1 MSFSAWVALA
11 AVIATIYGL
20 IKRYETRLVLL
31 LAGLVMCCCSL
42 DPMAAFEQFDKSMTN
57 RALII
62 SICSS
67 MGFAACVTL
76 TKCDLHLVSLL
87 TKPLNKLGILLLPC
101 CMLVT
106 GVASL
111 AIAAAAIISATLPNY
126 WSPGSTDNILVAQL
140 AGIPVMEQINHIS
153 FNILILFG
161 LCIVAL
167 TTICFIFGDYKK
179 GGFQQSINEK
189 GLIRPLPEL
198 PQHPNLLKAFA
209 PLLPVVLLFVI
220 SLWFPKVKMS
230 VATAMLIGF
239 IYVIFVTR
247 SNPAELV
254 KKFFDG
260 MGSGYGS
267 IIGLI
272 IAAGVFAA
280 GLRSCGVV
288 SGFIDFLKD
297 SSEIAKL
304 GGSFGPY
311 ILGVMTGSG
320 NAAAFA
326 FCESVVPHAAEFG
339 MKIQDLG
346 FLTCLSATLGRVSS
360 PLAAGVILIAGI
372 AGTSPLEVIKRSA
385 PVSLTAIAFTLL
397 LV

>member
-1 MSFSAWVALA
+1 M
-11 AVIATIYGL
+11 
-20 IKRYETRLVLL
+20 
-31 LAGLVMCCCSL
+31 
-42 DPMAAFEQFDKSMTN
+42 N
-57 RALII
+57 
-62 SICSS
+62 
-67 MGFAACVTL
+67 
-76 TKCDLHLVSLL
+76 
-87 TKPLNKLGILLLPC
+87 
-101 CMLVT
+101 
-106 GVASL
+106 
-111 AIAAAAIISATLPNY
+111 
-126 WSPGSTDNILVAQL
+126 
-140 AGIPVMEQINHIS
+140 
-153 FNILILFG
+153 
-161 LCIVAL
+161 
-167 TTICFIFGDYKK
+167 
-179 GGFQQSINEK
+179 
-189 GLIRPLPEL
+189 RPLPEL
-198 PQHPNLLKAFA
+198 PANPNILKAFA

-220 SLWFPKVKMS
+220 SLWFPQIKMS

-260 MGSGYGS
+260 MGSGYGN

-288 SGFIDFLKD
+288 AGFIEYLKD

-311 ILGVMTGSG
+311 VLGVMTGSG

-326 FCESVVPHAAEFG
+326 FCESVVPHAADFG

-372 AGTSPLEVIKRSA
+372 AGTSPIEVIKRSA
-385 PVSLTAIAFTLL
+385 LVSLGAIVLTIFLM
-397 LV
+397 

>member
-111 AIAAAAIISATLPNY
+111 AIGSLAGLCAAIGPTLIALMLRAGFRPAIAAAAIISATLPNY

-209 PLLPVVLLFVI
+209 ALYHL
-220 SLWFPKVKMS
+220 
-230 VATAMLIGF
+230 A
-239 IYVIFVTR
+239 
-247 SNPAELV
+247 LV
-254 KKFFDG
+254 SQSKDECCNRHADRFH
-260 MGSGYGS
+260 
-267 IIGLI
+267 LCH
-272 IAAGVFAA
+272 
-280 GLRSCGVV
+280 LRHTQQSCR
-288 SGFIDFLKD
+288 
-297 SSEIAKL
+297 
-304 GGSFGPY
+304 
-311 ILGVMTGSG
+311 
-320 NAAAFA
+320 
-326 FCESVVPHAAEFG
+326 
-339 MKIQDLG
+339 
-346 FLTCLSATLGRVSS
+346 TC
-360 PLAAGVILIAGI
+360 
-372 AGTSPLEVIKRSA
+372 
-385 PVSLTAIAFTLL
+385 
-397 LV
+397 

>member
-1 MSFSAWVALA
+1 MTSFTPLNEVKMSFSAWVALA

-67 MGFAACVTL
+67 MGFAAFVTL

-111 AIAAAAIISATLPNY
+111 AIGSLAGLCAAIGPTLIALMLRAGFRPAIAAAAIISATLPNY

-179 GGFQQSINEK
+179 
-189 GLIRPLPEL
+189 RRLPAV
-198 PQHPNLLKAFA
+198 H
-209 PLLPVVLLFVI
+209 
-220 SLWFPKVKMS
+220 
-230 VATAMLIGF
+230 
-239 IYVIFVTR
+239 
-247 SNPAELV
+247 
-254 KKFFDG
+254 
-260 MGSGYGS
+260 
-267 IIGLI
+267 
-272 IAAGVFAA
+272 
-280 GLRSCGVV
+280 
-288 SGFIDFLKD
+288 
-297 SSEIAKL
+297 
-304 GGSFGPY
+304 
-311 ILGVMTGSG
+311 
-320 NAAAFA
+320 
-326 FCESVVPHAAEFG
+326 
-339 MKIQDLG
+339 
-346 FLTCLSATLGRVSS
+346 
-360 PLAAGVILIAGI
+360 
-372 AGTSPLEVIKRSA
+372 
-385 PVSLTAIAFTLL
+385 
-397 LV
+397 